1 MSQLV
6 VLGNFLGNFIMSNTA
21 TFPTE
26 TPKIS
31 TSIRKIK
38 KNFYFRTRVAGKEK
52 LIRLTATT
60 EKNADLEAAKYKAL
74 VAANSIDELAAMVAA
89 VKKITLPHIAITWE
103 TALHRFAA
111 SVTRPRCGEKQLNA
125 HMKYILEFSDFAK
138 EQHIKTVNNITADL
152 AARYFESL
160 TCNPRSFNVRLK
172 TMRLFF
178 RVLCP
183 DTPSPFRDIRLQPE
197 IPKSKK
203 NFTESELLSIFE
215 AQGNCKNLAQL
226 KSIFFTSM
234 SS

>member
-1 MSQLV
+1 
-6 VLGNFLGNFIMSNTA
+6 MSNTA

-89 VKKITLPHIAITWE
+89 VKKITLPH
-103 TALHRFAA
+103 
-111 SVTRPRCGEKQLNA
+111 S
-125 HMKYILEFSDFAK
+125 
-138 EQHIKTVNNITADL
+138 
-152 AARYFESL
+152 
-160 TCNPRSFNVRLK
+160 
-172 TMRLFF
+172 
-178 RVLCP
+178 P
-183 DTPSPFRDIRLQPE
+183 DSPSPFRDIRLQPE
-197 IPKSKK
+197 ISKSQK